1 MKYKIPYFEE
11 LRGDDGLFHFVY
23 KITNL
28 INNKF
33 YIGVHNTADLGDG
46 YKGSGNILRKAFQK
60 YGKKNFVREILS
72 FHKTEK
78 DAYEEE
84 KRIVNE
90 KLLNNENCYNVSIGG
105 KGNSV
110 GMCPVRNIKTG
121 ECRMMN
127 THDSLYGKEYISVNK
142 GSIPVLNKISNK
154 YERISRDDFNPSIHE
169 GIHKGKIVLYNTESK
184 CFEQVNVDDPRR
196 KTGILISASKNKV
209 TVVDENG
216 TWIQVDKNHPDYL
229 SGKLK
234 TASKNKW
241 TIRNKI
247 TKKCISVPINSN
259 VDWDIFEFATCRIKK
274 SDNPKLKKGRIIG
287 EKHYKWYNYDDPRFE
302 TMDILEYKPRGE
314 RNIYVTNFNKTIDIA
329 ISKDELEKFLEYH
342 EGWKLGHKIYKSNK
356 PRGTTGR
363 VWVNNGVKNK
373 LVFKNEVENFL
384 FLHRNWK
391 RGCLMNKKHD

>member
-90 KLLNNENCYNVSIGG
+90 KLLNDENCYNVSIGG

-127 THDSLYGKEYISVNK
+127 THDLLYGKEYISVNK

-184 CFEQVNVDDPRR
+184 CFEQVDIDDPRR

-216 TWIQVDKNHPDYL
+216 IWIQVDKNHPDYL

-234 TASKNKW
+234 TVSKNKW

-259 VDWDIFEFATCRIKK
+259 VDWDTYEFATCRMKK

-287 EKHYKWYNYDDPRFE
+287 EKHYKWYNWDDPRFE

-314 RNIYVTNFNKTIDIA
+314 RNIYVTNFDKTIDIA
-329 ISKDELEKFLEYH
+329 IGKDELEKFLKYH
-342 EGWKLGHKIYKSNK
+342 EGWKLGHKLYKSNK
-356 PRGTTGR
+356 PKGTTGR
-363 VWVNNGVKNK
+363 VWVNNGVENK
-373 LVFKNEVENFL
+373 LIFKNEVENFL